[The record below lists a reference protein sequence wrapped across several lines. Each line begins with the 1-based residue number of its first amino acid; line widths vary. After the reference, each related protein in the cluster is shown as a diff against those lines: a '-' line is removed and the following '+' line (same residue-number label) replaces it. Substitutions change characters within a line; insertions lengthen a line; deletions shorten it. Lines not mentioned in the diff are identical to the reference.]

1 MYFRIKTKECNLVN
15 TLATL
20 FLNIYTLAK
29 IFMQQKQKFEKV
41 EIKADAGQFI
51 AFTQIKM
58 S

>member
-29 IFMQQKQKFEKV
+29 IFMQ
-41 EIKADAGQFI
+41 
-51 AFTQIKM
+51 
-58 S
+58 

>member
-1 MYFRIKTKECNLVN
+1 LVN
-15 TLATL
+15 TLVTL

-29 IFMQQKQKFEKV
+29 IFMQYKQKFEKV

-51 AFTQIKM
+51 AFTQTKT